1 MPVPPPS
8 RPARHAAPPLDPPL
22 ASPLDPSLD
31 RALDP
36 PLAATAGASRPVPVV
51 PSGRASHGTA
61 LAEAG
66 GAAAPAAQGIVAR
79 AARPVAGLVA
89 SLLIAACAASAP
101 DLHALQ
107 AQVADTERAFARTMA
122 ERDHDGFQRFLA
134 DEAVFFSGAEPLR
147 GKAAVAAAWK
157 RFYEAPEAPFSWQ
170 PERVQVLD
178 SGRLAFSSGPVLDP
192 AGRPIGR
199 FQSVWRLET
208 PGVWR
213 IVFDSGCDCP

>member
-1 MPVPPPS
+1 MPAPPPS

-22 ASPLDPSLD
+22 DGTAAGS
-31 RALDP
+31 RA
-36 PLAATAGASRPVPVV
+36 RPVA
-51 PSGRASHGTA
+51 PSVGAVGRRSAVA
-61 LAEAG
+61 RAG
-66 GAAAPAAQGIVAR
+66 DAAAR
-79 AARPVAGLVA
+79 AARGIAPRAGRPVAALVA
-89 SLLIAACAASAP
+89 SLLFAGCAAPPWPMAAP
-101 DLHALQ
+101 APELPALQ

-122 ERDHDGFQRFLA
+122 ERDHAGFQRFLA

-157 RFYEAPEAPFSWQ
+157 RFYEAPQAPFSWQ

-178 SGRLAFSSGPVLDP
+178 SGGLAFSSGPVLDP

-199 FQSVWRLET
+199 FHSVWRLEA